1 MPTVFISYS
10 AQDRSTAATI
20 ADELRRRGVS
30 VWFDQQEILAGD
42 SLVGR
47 IREGIESADYLLVL
61 LSRSSLSSVW
71 VEREVGIAF
80 ERFGADADTVI
91 IPLKIDDSPVPAQF
105 LSTRYADFAAD
116 PRKAIDEIGERITR
130 DQGAKAS
137 LRNMVDVDD
146 LAGDLASERQV
157 PRGPEF
163 YVTALL
169 GLLTVAAAI
178 IAAWPAFETTFSRV
192 PKVYYDVQSDRIS
205 LPEGTD
211 ESAVLDTLKK
221 AGIAP
226 AGLRIRVVNKGQV
239 VATEVKVGATVTGSF
254 LYAKTDPAVNSKS
267 VLMTVSLDS
276 FQVGDKDAVVLL
288 NDMVP
293 DSIAVLNFG
302 YDQPGA
308 STTVDV
314 VASGRR
320 AERVTTVEA
329 VERWTLLK
337 ALERPLL
344 VLLLGVVL
352 AFIVGVNI
360 AAWRNPRLREKLL
373 DLLDAV
379 APVVGSVIRILVR

>member
-71 VEREVGIAF
+71 VEHEVGIAF

-91 IPLKIDDSPVPAQF
+91 IPLKIDDSPVPVQF

-116 PRKAIDEIGERITR
+116 PRKAIDEIGERITQ

-146 LAGDLASERQV
+146 LAGDIASERQV

-239 VATEVKVGATVTGSF
+239 AATEVKVGATVTGSF
-254 LYAKTDPAVNSKS
+254 LYARTDPAVNSKS

-276 FQVGDKDAVVLL
+276 FQVG
-288 NDMVP
+288 
-293 DSIAVLNFG
+293 
-302 YDQPGA
+302 
-308 STTVDV
+308 
-314 VASGRR
+314 
-320 AERVTTVEA
+320 
-329 VERWTLLK
+329 
-337 ALERPLL
+337 
-344 VLLLGVVL
+344 GV
-352 AFIVGVNI
+352 
-360 AAWRNPRLREKLL
+360 
-373 DLLDAV
+373 
-379 APVVGSVIRILVR
+379 

>member
-61 LSRSSLSSVW
+61 LSRRSLSSVW

-169 GLLTVAAAI
+169 GLLTVTAAI